1 MMLEVKDVVSGYG
14 SIEILHGVSM
24 AVEKGKIAC
33 VVGPNGCGKSTLLKT
48 IFGIVRP
55 TSGKI
60 SFMDEEISTL
70 PPHIL
75 LRRGMSMVLQRRSI
89 FPLMSVLD
97 NLKMG
102 AYTMSDRQEIEN
114 RIQEVYQTFPIL
126 EKKRKQTAGSMS
138 GGQQRMLELGRAMML
153 KPKLMLL
160 DEPSA
165 GLAPV
170 VTQGIFEKIK
180 EMNDQGMT
188 FAIVEQNVR
197 IGLEMSHYAYVLELG
212 RNRLEGP
219 ASQIMQDESLAKI
232 YMGRT

>member
-1 MMLEVKDVVSGYG
+1 MMLEARDVVAGYG
-14 SIEILHGVSM
+14 NIEILHRVSVGVH
-24 AVEKGKIAC
+24 EGKIAC
-33 VVGPNGCGKSTLLKT
+33 IVGPNGCGKSTLLKT
-48 IFGIVRP
+48 IFGILRP
-55 TSGKI
+55 TGGKI
-60 SFMDEEISTL
+60 SFMGEEISSL
-70 PPHIL
+70 PPHML
-75 LRRGMSMVLQRRSI
+75 LRRGMSLVLQRRSI
-89 FPLMSVLD
+89 FPLMTVLD

-102 AYTMSDRQEIEN
+102 AYTRKDKQEIEK
-114 RIQEVYQTFPIL
+114 RLEEVYHIFPIL
-126 EKKRKQTAGSMS
+126 EKKKTQMAESMS

-197 IGLEMSHYAYVLELG
+197 IGLEMSDYAYVLELG

-219 ASQIMQDESLAKI
+219 ASEIIHDESLAKI
-232 YMGRT
+232 YMGRL